1 MQPESCTYLY
11 DMQQAAERVARY
23 VAGKGF
29 ADYAADDMLRSA
41 VERQL
46 AIIGEALNQALK
58 LEPDLSDEITD
69 AARIVKFRNIL
80 VHAYSIVSH
89 EAVWRIVETE
99 LALLQQEVERLLA
112 TPEPEEDENDPA

>member
-11 DMQQAAERVARY
+11 DIQQAAQRVARY

-41 VERQL
+41 AERQL

-58 LEPDLSDEITD
+58 P
-69 AARIVKFRNIL
+69 AA
-80 VHAYSIVSH
+80 AA
-89 EAVWRIVETE
+89 AVAGPVGGMANP
-99 LALLQQEVERLLA
+99 L
-112 TPEPEEDENDPA
+112 